1 MTTLSETRVLKVL
14 ALFLFV
20 VALALTLS
28 MSSPT
33 KSQSQTANLNHIP
46 SEVPDGQNAVAAA
59 VTEALTTDMDAKTDD
74 LFNNFGARGTPID
87 ECVADPVPPTARGN
101 GRFEDN
107 KFIFEEEETVADGLG
122 PTYNDVGCVTCHQAV
137 DTGAFGQ
144 QMEFRAGHL
153 SGSTF
158 VDNPG
163 GQLIHARGTDSDVVE
178 HITTGETVRSFRLV
192 LSTLG
197 DGFVECIANQ
207 TLQDNV
213 AAQPSSIRG
222 TLTAVPV
229 VEANNTLRI
238 GRFGWKGQHASLLS
252 FSGDAYLNE
261 MGITNKFDG
270 FGGRSSS
277 ASDAGTHENPAST
290 AEGVIDVTFPS
301 AFDPVQ
307 DPEDDGGDVIAFT
320 DFMAATR
327 APGRQN
333 PIPASALRG
342 DPLFNQVGCSGCHT
356 RNFTTAPAGT
366 LINGGAFT
374 VPAAL
379 GDKIIHP
386 FSDFA
391 LHDIGTGDGIVQN
404 AGQSTANQIKTA
416 PLWGIRARN
425 RFMHDGLTVNI
436 SEAIQRH
443 AGQATAARNAFN
455 ALTAAQRSDLLFFI
469 LSL

>member
-1 MTTLSETRVLKVL
+1 MTTLSKTRVLKVL

-20 VALALTLS
+20 VALALLLS

-33 KSQSQTANLNHIP
+33 KSQSQTANQNHIP
-46 SEVPDGQNAVAAA
+46 SEVPDGQNAVSAA

-74 LFNNFGARGTPID
+74 LFNNFGDRGTPID

-153 SGSTF
+153 SGSNF

-163 GQLIHARGTDSDVVE
+163 GQLIHTRGTDSDVVE
-178 HITTGETVRSFRLV
+178 HITTAETVRSFRVV
-192 LSTLG
+192 LGTLG

-213 AAQPSSIRG
+213 AAQPASIRG

-229 VEANNTLRI
+229 VEANNALRI

-277 ASDAGTHENPAST
+277 ASDAGKHENPAST

-301 AFDPVQ
+301 PFDPVQ
-307 DPEDDGGDVIAFT
+307 DPEDDGGDVLAFA

-425 RFMHDGLTVNI
+425 RFMHDGLTVNL

-455 ALTAAQRSDLLFFI
+455 ALTAAQRSDLLFFL